1 MHGLFSNPHSQDIQR
16 SGFGFL
22 QRVSWI
28 LSPPPTVGT
37 QKESLFKKQ
46 QRHGVADV
54 VGWKRRY
61 YNTRIAGDGTRGG
74 GSVVEVEVELEL
86 ELGLGLGLGV
96 QVEVEVEV
104 VVVGVLEVAAVAV
117 AVTVSAPLLRL
128 LLLPLN
134 LARLLEPQ
142 NTPPR
147 IPGHPWTLADPLTD
161 KQQKE
166 K

>member
-1 MHGLFSNPHSQDIQR
+1 M
-16 SGFGFL
+16 
-22 QRVSWI
+22 
-28 LSPPPTVGT
+28 
-37 QKESLFKKQ
+37 
-46 QRHGVADV
+46 ADV

-96 QVEVEVEV
+96 QVEVEVV
-104 VVVGVLEVAAVAV
+104 VGGVLEVAAVAV

-161 KQQKE
+161 KQQKRN
-166 K
+166 KPFPTT